1 MTKISKQEI
10 DHLAQLARLELSPAE
25 KALYRQHL
33 AEILGYV
40 EKVQKVKDTEKT
52 KPALKNV
59 VSADKVEESKAK
71 AEDLLAGAPEKQD
84 GYIKVR
90 AIL

>member
-40 EKVQKVKDTEKT
+40 EKVQKVKDIEKT